1 MDLTWVHAIILICS
15 GLIVGFINTLAGGGT
30 IISLSVLMLM
40 GLPPVVA
47 NGTNRVAIIAQN
59 ITAVINFHRKKL
71 IDWRKA
77 FKISIPVVAGAIIG
91 AIIGNHVSNTFFNYV
106 FGGIAV
112 FFAISLIFQPNR
124 WIKEREELLQAEIRP
139 FMYVLFF
146 FIGIYGGFIH
156 VGIGYLFLAALVLGI
171 GNELVKANA
180 MKNLLVLIYVP
191 ISLVVFALAG
201 NVNWTFGLIHA
212 IGNVIGAQIASHF
225 VIVKGARFIRYIM
238 IFLIFIV
245 ILQLFGFITP
255 EQIMILF

>member
-1 MDLTWVHAIILICS
+1 MDLTWVHALILICS

-71 IDWRKA
+71 IDWKKS
-77 FKISIPVVAGAIIG
+77 FKLSIPVVMGAIIG
-91 AIIGNHVSNTFFNYV
+91 AIIGNQVSNTFFNYV
-106 FGGIAV
+106 FGGISV

-124 WIKEREELLQAEIRP
+124 WINEREELLHAKIAP
-139 FMYVLFF
+139 YMYILFF

-156 VGIGYLFLAALVLGI
+156 VGIGYLLLAALVLGT

-180 MKNLLVLIYVP
+180 MKNLLVLIYIP
-191 ISLVVFALAG
+191 ISLVIFALAG

-212 IGNVIGAQIASHF
+212 IGNIIGAQIASHF
-225 VIVKGARFIRYIM
+225 VITKGARFIRYIM